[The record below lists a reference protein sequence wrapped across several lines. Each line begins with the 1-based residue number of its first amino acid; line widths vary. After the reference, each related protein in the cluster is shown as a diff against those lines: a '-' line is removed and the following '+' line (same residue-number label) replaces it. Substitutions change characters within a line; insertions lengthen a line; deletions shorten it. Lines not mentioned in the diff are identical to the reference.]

1 MGDVLFWAMDAGPP
15 RVLSDQEET
24 SLLDA
29 TKEPY
34 GHRRRALIVV
44 ALRAGGRRSE
54 LLTLGW
60 QDIHLGGDDPYVV
73 FTQTKGHR
81 DRRVPISPDVVS
93 ALRRLQA
100 ATIVAGGPFIGM
112 GNNLGRSW
120 GRIRKRAKVTDVSID
135 DLRRTFV
142 TRLIR
147 AGVSLP
153 TVQKLAG
160 HADIKTTLRY
170 YHSTDDA
177 DLCAGI
183 AKLDQAVG

>member
-1 MGDVLFWAMDAGPP
+1 MGTSP
-15 RVLSDQEET
+15 RVHF
-24 SLLDA
+24 A
-29 TKEPY
+29 NTK
-34 GHRRRALIVV
+34 
-44 ALRAGGRRSE
+44 S
-54 LLTLGW
+54 
-60 QDIHLGGDDPYVV
+60 
-73 FTQTKGHR
+73 HR
-81 DRRVPISPDVVS
+81 DRFCPLRPALMGI
-93 ALRRLQA
+93 LRRLQIRTLA
-100 ATIVAGGPFIGM
+100 AGGPFIGM